1 MAEFDFNSLSSQ
13 EQEEFR
19 KQYLLNQAQ
28 NSLLTPGMQPDM
40 SQYEFQKPENIGQ
53 AFGNVFKNG
62 VLNPIQ
68 ERLGMRE
75 SLRSVVKK
83 MQIRDMQQDQAK
95 TFLNAANRQQLQNY
109 FTNQGMD
116 AEVVNN
122 LGLDELRELAVNR
135 QSDIEYDDYGNPTQ
149 TNKLT
154 GEVSS
159 PYQLPSELQ
168 QYNRVMD
175 QRGNA
180 LNTAQ
185 QALNQLPPGSPP
197 YALPPG
203 PVSLEAFRRQ
213 QKQADSDRESAA
225 TRNTK
230 IDERAITRIDG
241 ITTPIYNGMSDIGSQ
256 RASLNQLS
264 SLIDAG
270 AQTGFAQGF
279 LAEARNLGID
289 LGLNVADPTPELVFG
304 AISNRIALPLV
315 KSLGSNPTDID
326 LQLIL
331 DSAPGLSKTPEGN
344 KILIDTIKLKLD
356 RQELIAKAL
365 MAFED
370 ANRDLFRSDPL
381 AYRQQLDRMILEIQ
395 NSEDFKKK
403 AVFEMK
409 ARLGALQ
416 NREPKSNNLIPNL

>member
-315 KSLGSNPTDID
+315 KSLGSNPTDTD